1 MLSYFFLFISNIFF
15 SSSENRHCHASAVVQ
30 SLKAREVPVPE
41 RLKIEVIFS
50 NQQSQNYGS
59 VPRKTDYI
67 LLYKK

>member
-50 NQQSQNYGS
+50 NQQSQKHSQKNRFYS
-59 VPRKTDYI
+59 FIQKI
-67 LLYKK
+67 I